1 MKLGPRQIITRDWQL
16 SDTMLTNLPVPSLP
30 RDCTTSPINRLQF
43 TALVRM
49 YSPPAG
55 RRGRHGVLPA
65 QGGAAVA
72 GGGCV
77 RRQGAVGGGLGVR
90 GGDGRRRQVVRGV
103 VVEAGQV
110 REGALGS

>member
-1 MKLGPRQIITRDWQL
+1 M
-16 SDTMLTNLPVPSLP
+16 
-30 RDCTTSPINRLQF
+30 
-43 TALVRM
+43 
-49 YSPPAG
+49 
-55 RRGRHGVLPA
+55 LPA

-90 GGDGRRRQVVRGV
+90 GDGRRRQVVRGV

-110 REGALGS
+110 REGALGKVGQNFSFTLPHCTALPD

>member
-1 MKLGPRQIITRDWQL
+1 M
-16 SDTMLTNLPVPSLP
+16 
-30 RDCTTSPINRLQF
+30 
-43 TALVRM
+43 
-49 YSPPAG
+49 
-55 RRGRHGVLPA
+55 LPA

-90 GGDGRRRQVVRGV
+90 GDGRRRQVVRGV

-110 REGALGS
+110 REGALGKVGQNFSFTLCRSALLYLIRATRKRLVSVRERGQGIERTKHYI